1 MVDYL
6 GKRVNTK
13 FGKGT
18 VLRREGEEGIK
29 STRYVVKLDEP
40 KNWVFGDE
48 EKYGKQYPCFFT
60 RELEFLEEEARLD
73 EITRNIK
80 NEEIIRRIMS

>member
-1 MVDYL
+1 MINYL

-18 VLRREGEEGIK
+18 VLRREREKGLGRL
-29 STRYVVKLDEP
+29 RYVVKLDEP
-40 KNWVFGDE
+40 KNWVFSDT

-60 RELEFLEEEARLD
+60 RELEFLEEEAQWD
-73 EITRNIK
+73 EIPRNIK
-80 NEEIIRRIMS
+80 NEEIIRWIMS

>member
-1 MVDYL
+1 
-6 GKRVNTK
+6 
-13 FGKGT
+13 
-18 VLRREGEEGIK
+18 
-29 STRYVVKLDEP
+29 VKLDEP

-73 EITRNIK
+73 EIPRNIK
-80 NEEIIRRIMS
+80 NEEIIRWIMS